1 VVTFKWKAAT
11 VPGKRITDLQ
21 VSKYKELKGKHG
33 QEAAAAKTGISVA
46 SARRLD
52 TAVVLPSQRPPRHWR
67 TRADP
72 LGEVWAAE
80 VVPMLEGAPSLMA
93 VTVLE
98 ELQRRHPE
106 RFADAVLRTLQRRV
120 SQWRAEHGNERE
132 IYFAQEHPPGR
143 LGLSDFTVADELD
156 ISLGGLAFPHRLYQ
170 FALAHSG
177 WRHARVVLGGESFQ
191 SLAAGLQDALWM
203 AGGVPQEHRTD
214 SLSAAFNNL
223 AEREELT
230 VRYQALC
237 KHYGMHPTRNNTGV
251 SHENGAIE
259 ARQGSLKRGLDQGL
273 LLRGSREFDDLPAY
287 EQFVA
292 DTVRRLNA
300 RCTRAWE
307 AERACLK
314 PLPARRTADFEEV
327 DARVS
332 KFGVFS
338 AKSVLYSVPSRLA
351 GQRLKVRLH
360 STHLDAWLG
369 GVKVFE
375 CERLHASTADRHPRR
390 IDWRHMLPSL
400 KRKPGAFARWVL
412 RDAMFPRSEYAQA
425 WDHFSRHLPER
436 AACRLMVDLLDLA
449 DRANVVAELA
459 GVLAALLATGELPD
473 IELLRE
479 QFAPRPSVMP
489 QVTVVLPSTAVYDE
503 LLEAA

>member
-1 VVTFKWKAAT
+1 
-11 VPGKRITDLQ
+11 VPGKRISDLQ
-21 VSKYKELKGKHG
+21 VSKYKELRAKHS

-46 SARRLD
+46 SARRLESA
-52 TAVVLPSQRPPRHWR
+52 TTLPSQRPPRHWR

-72 LGEVWAAE
+72 LAEVWVSE
-80 VVPMLEGAPSLMA
+80 VVPMLQGAPSLMA
-93 VTVLE
+93 ITVLE
-98 ELQRRHPE
+98 ELQRRYPE
-106 RFADAVLRTLQRRV
+106 RFADGVLRTLQRRI
-120 SQWRAEHGNERE
+120 SQWRAEHGGERE
-132 IYFAQEHPPGR
+132 VFFAQEHPPGR

-156 ISLGGLAFPHRLYQ
+156 VSLGGIAFPHRLYQ

-177 WRHARVVLGGESFQ
+177 WRHVRVVLGGESFQ

-230 VRYQALC
+230 ARYQDLC
-237 KHYGMHPTRNNTGV
+237 RHYGLRPTRNNTGV

-259 ARQGSLKRGLDQGL
+259 ARQGSLKRALEQSL
-273 LLRGSREFDDLPAY
+273 LLRGSREFDDLSTY

-292 DTVRRLNA
+292 ETVRRLNA
-300 RCTRAWE
+300 RCARAWE
-307 AERACLK
+307 AERACLR

-332 KFGVFS
+332 KFGVFT
-338 AKSVLYSVPSRLA
+338 AKGVLYSVPSRLA

-360 STHLDAWLG
+360 STHLQAWLG

-375 CERLHASTADRHPRR
+375 CERLHASTAERHPKR

-400 KRKPGAFARWVL
+400 RAKPGAFARWAL

-425 WDHFSRHLPER
+425 WEHISQALPER

-459 GVLAALLATGELPD
+459 LELGRLLDKAELPD
-473 IELLRE
+473 IDRLKER
-479 QFAPRPSVMP
+479 FAPRPAVMP
-489 QVTVVLPSTAVYDE
+489 QVVVVMPTAAVYDE